1 MTKNNAMRPT
11 RRQLM
16 ATGAAGAAMV
26 WLGPP
31 LGWVPRAQA
40 ATPPGKPTGQ
50 AVIGFSQEPTVFN
63 PLMLHIEVVAGPH
76 RVVRLEC

>member
-1 MTKNNAMRPT
+1 MTKNNTMRPT

-26 WLGPP
+26 WLGPQ

-40 ATPPGKPTGQ
+40 ATPPGKPNGQ
-50 AVIGFSQEPTVFN
+50 AVIAIRMV
-63 PLMLHIEVVAGPH
+63 
-76 RVVRLEC
+76 